1 MMSEAPAYRPLYRQV
16 YDIIVKKV
24 AEGAWRPGE
33 ALPSE
38 QALAREL
45 GVSQGTVRK
54 VLDALTAENLMERR
68 QGKGTFLAEN
78 TQDRTL
84 FRFFKMARPGGDR
97 VIPESE
103 GETVRV
109 RASRVAEQAKLDL
122 SKGDKVVEILRTRRI
137 DGKPAIRETIILS
150 AAMFPDFEKHAPLPN
165 TLYSLYQTAYGLN
178 IVMAKEEL
186 RPDLA
191 AAEDER
197 ILGVPVGSP
206 LLCVDRLALS
216 LQDMKV
222 EWRVSR
228 IATAGLVYAVS
239 LS

>member
-1 MMSEAPAYRPLYRQV
+1 MMSDSPAYRPLYRQV

-38 QALAREL
+38 QALARDL
-45 GVSQGTVRK
+45 GVSQGTIRK
-54 VLDALTAENLMERR
+54 VLDALTAEKLMERR

-84 FRFFKMARPGGDR
+84 FRFFKMARPGGER

-103 GETVRV
+103 NETVRI

-122 SKGDKVVEILRTRRI
+122 SKGDKVVEILRTRWI
-137 DGKPAIRETIILS
+137 DGKPAIRETIILP

-178 IVMAKEEL
+178 IVLAKEEL

-191 AAEDER
+191 TAEDER
-197 ILGVPVGSP
+197 ILGVAVGTP
-206 LLCVDRLALS
+206 LLTVDRLALS
-216 LQDMKV
+216 LQDTKV